1 VSQNGWGWQGPGSVW
16 PNSCLRKG
24 TYNRVTRATS
34 RQLLKISKEETPQ
47 PTAMLSY
54 PHITE
59 VLPGVQMEPPVF
71 QFVRTAS
78 CPGTEHHWKES
89 GSVHFAPFLWV
100 QNHRITEWFALKWIL
115 KPTQPRPLPWA
126 GCPLPAQA
134 AQGPIH
140 PGPEHLQGWGTHSS
154 MGSCARVSSPS
165 Q

>member
-1 VSQNGWGWQGPGSVW
+1 MSQNGWGWQGPGSVW

-71 QFVRTAS
+71 HFVSIVS
-78 CPGTEHHWKES
+78 CPGTGNHQKKKKP
-89 GSVHFAPFLWV
+89 GSFL
-100 QNHRITEWFALKWIL
+100 F
-115 KPTQPRPLPWA
+115 
-126 GCPLPAQA
+126 
-134 AQGPIH
+134 
-140 PGPEHLQGWGTHSS
+140 
-154 MGSCARVSSPS
+154 VSSLQVFVHMEEILLS
-165 Q
+165 LLFFRLNSLLDLLVILC